1 MNRLLLTATLS
12 LSAALLAR
20 AENWSN
26 WRGPLHNSS
35 SPEKGIP
42 EKFTKTENVKWSVPL
57 PGASAATPVIWGDKV
72 FVTAADMTTKKQYA
86 LCLDRKTGKE
96 LWRAESATLSP
107 TARAAT
113 PAPPRP

>member
-1 MNRLLLTATLS
+1 MNRLLLTTALALTS
-12 LSAALLAR
+12 LSAF

-26 WRGPLHNSS
+26 WRGPLHNGS
-35 SPEKGIP
+35 SPEKNLP
-42 EKFTKTENVKWSVPL
+42 ATFSKTENVKWATPL

-96 LWRAESATLSP
+96 L
-107 TARAAT
+107 
-113 PAPPRP
+113 